1 MKYEVRIK
9 NGVPV
14 SVVPETLRQAGEIY
28 YSVFDGSAEIIVEAE
43 TAEEAVTK
51 AKEMYERTVKK

>member
-14 SVVPETLRQAGEIY
+14 SVVPETLREAGEIY
-28 YSVFDGSAEIIVEAE
+28 YSVWDGSAEIVVETE
-43 TAEEAVTK
+43 TAEEAVAK
-51 AKEMYERTVKK
+51 AKEMHERTVKK

>member
-14 SVVPETLRQAGEIY
+14 SVVPETLREAGEIY
-28 YSVFDGSAEIIVEAE
+28 YSVWDGSAEIVAEAE
-43 TAEEAVTK
+43 TAEEAVAK